1 MKADALVLATE
12 PPWKLTLGPK
22 SFSARW
28 KDRPTGPL
36 QIGLR
41 VASAEERLLVGV
53 EATARADLLLPG
65 RHPEDPRWKAT
76 YDVCWIHYLLG
87 HVLTSPR
94 DANAPLWATQDGTL
108 MLCEK
113 EPHEP
118 GDSAVVSARFT
129 DTGLARLWDEYEA
142 LELRLSEVWP
152 EISAEDAKKLGV
164 RLVDGSFFEG
174 LDSAAKSGNAVAGQA
189 AQQLRRLLSH
199 VVDIRTHGP
208 RGAP

>member
-1 MKADALVLATE
+1 
-12 PPWKLTLGPK
+12 
-22 SFSARW
+22 
-28 KDRPTGPL
+28 
-36 QIGLR
+36 
-41 VASAEERLLVGV
+41 
-53 EATARADLLLPG
+53 
-65 RHPEDPRWKAT
+65 
-76 YDVCWIHYLLG
+76 
-87 HVLTSPR
+87 
-94 DANAPLWATQDGTL
+94 